1 MIYHLISVQS
11 VLKLI
16 KLMMLYFFVTYC
28 VLAIPLNMP
37 FLMEQYKMDSQSSG
51 VVIALFFLAITVP
64 GFFITRI
71 LDLMKNHV
79 VWVNMLMM
87 SVGLTVIFVSHHM
100 VLFILGAII
109 AGWGYGVV
117 QPIIYDRTTKISPPR
132 SMVMTLACVMS
143 MNYLAVLITPFII
156 DFFDWIF
163 ADHKTDFI
171 FLVNGILLAIGFLLL
186 AWRNKR

>member
-1 MIYHLISVQS
+1 
-11 VLKLI
+11 
-16 KLMMLYFFVTYC
+16 
-28 VLAIPLNMP
+28 
-37 FLMEQYKMDSQSSG
+37 
-51 VVIALFFLAITVP
+51 
-64 GFFITRI
+64 
-71 LDLMKNHV
+71 
-79 VWVNMLMM
+79 M

-132 SMVMTLACVMS
+132 NMVMTLACVMS